1 MVRIQTNR
9 DINRD
14 LETKFSCAWMQWGP
28 QTLWA
33 LATPDTSEKYSRSDQ
48 MTISQGLELLLRLK
62 MTALEE
68 MKKHLKTTK
77 SNQLPYMNLP
87 KVTQINIGR
96 AVTGTY
102 F

>member
-1 MVRIQTNR
+1 
-9 DINRD
+9 
-14 LETKFSCAWMQWGP
+14 
-28 QTLWA
+28 
-33 LATPDTSEKYSRSDQ
+33 
-48 MTISQGLELLLRLK
+48 MTISQGLEWLLRLR
-62 MTALEE
+62 MMALGE